1 MMGSQKIRSLRGKM
15 EENNIDYYII
25 TSSDAHQSEYVCE
38 YYKGREYISEF
49 TGSAGTLLISMDRAI
64 LWTDG
69 RYFIQAE
76 HQLKNSGIELYK
88 IGVDNYDTLAEV
100 LKKNVKENETI
111 GFDGR
116 TVSTNM
122 YKELKRIVSQNNG
135 KLAYNMDLLEEIWRN
150 RKSIP
155 RDKVFIHDEKF
166 CGRTIRQKV
175 EDILLKMQEIE
186 VDSYIIASLDDIAW
200 TLNLR
205 GNDVLNTPVF
215 MSFLLVTR
223 GSITLY
229 IKDEKLS
236 QSVCDY
242 LAENGVNIKNYD
254 EIIQDVSIL
263 EGKVLINPNKVNSLI
278 FNNININAIVEEQ
291 EDLTAIFKAIK
302 NKVEVENIENSQI
315 RDGVAMVKFIKWLKE
330 NIDKEKITEISA
342 ADKLEKFRSEG
353 EYYKGLSFD
362 TIAAYKE
369 HAAMMHYKAEI
380 NSAYELKKEGMFL
393 VDSGAQYLDGTTDI
407 TRTIVL
413 GELTKEE
420 KINFTLVLK
429 GHINLM
435 KIKFLKGT
443 SGKNLDIKAREFL
456 WNEGIDYKCG
466 TGHGI
471 GFMLSVHEGPQGIN
485 SSNNVIL
492 EEGMLLTNEP
502 GVYKKD
508 EYGIRLE
515 NTMLVEN
522 YKNTSDGEFLNFR
535 VVSYCPIDIKG
546 IDTSI
551 LTSEEKFWINKYHQ
565 LVYSKLKPY
574 LSIEEREFLSNE
586 IKEII

>member
-49 TGSAGTLLISMDRAI
+49 TGSAGTLLISMDKAI

-88 IGVDNYDTLAEV
+88 VGVDNYDTLAEV
-100 LKKNVKENETI
+100 LKKSVKENETI

-369 HAAMMHYKAEI
+369 HVAMMHYKAEI

>member
-1 MMGSQKIRSLRGKM
+1 MGSQKIRSLRGKM

-49 TGSAGTLLISMDRAI
+49 TGSAGTLLISMDKAI

-88 IGVDNYDTLAEV
+88 VGVDNYDTLAKV
-100 LKKNVKENETI
+100 LKKSVKENETI

-116 TVSTNM
+116 TVSANM
-122 YKELKRIVSQNNG
+122 YKELKSIVSQNNG
-135 KLAYNMDLLEEIWRN
+135 KLVYNIDLLEELWRN

-155 RDKVFIHDEKF
+155 CDRVFIHDEKF

-330 NIDKEKITEISA
+330 NIDKEKITEASA

-435 KIKFLKGT
+435 KTKFLKGT

-502 GVYKKD
+502 GVYKKG

-515 NTMLVEN
+515 NTMIVEN

-535 VVSYCPIDIKG
+535 VLSYCPIDISG
-546 IDTSI
+546 INTSI
-551 LTSEEKFWINKYHQ
+551 LTSEEKSWINKYHE